1 MGGVMG
7 GGLTEGGSR
16 TAAHGRCAGG
26 IRVWEKSGE
35 TGVSNRQRAGKW
47 GHRMEPHPNL
57 MIRLLSHAE
66 NLLWRANSLPH
77 FPARSL

>member
-1 MGGVMG
+1 M
-7 GGLTEGGSR
+7 
-16 TAAHGRCAGG
+16 
-26 IRVWEKSGE
+26 WEKSGE
-35 TGVSNRQRAGKW
+35 TGVSNRERAGKW
-47 GHRMEPHPNL
+47 GHRMEPQPNL